1 MPDFAIVDS
10 HVHLYDPG
18 VIDFPWMEA
27 VPKLKRPYLPDDF
40 RRLTAGVDV
49 DKLVFVE
56 VDPAPGRHL
65 DEAHFVARLAEAE
78 PDLICG
84 MVAAMPLE
92 KGGAVRAD
100 LEAYAQIGI
109 ARGVRRLIERHL
121 DRPGWALQDDFV
133 TGVRLLPEYGFSFDI
148 CVLHPQLADAIELV
162 RRCPDVA
169 FVIDHI
175 AKPGIRAGLVEPWKS
190 ELKAI
195 AGFPNVSCKIS
206 GVVTEAH
213 HDRWTEAEVIPYIE
227 HTIECFGFDRVM
239 FGGDWPVSE
248 LATTYR
254 RWVAVVDSVVAGAS
268 DDERRK
274 LYRDNAIAFYRL

>member
-18 VIDFPWMEA
+18 VIDFPWMEKA
-27 VPKLKRPYLPDDF
+27 PKLKRPYLPDDF
-40 RRLTAGVDV
+40 RRLTAGVEV

-65 DEAHFVARLAEAE
+65 DEARFVTKLAEAE

-92 KGGAVRAD
+92 KGEAVRAD
-100 LEAYAQIGI
+100 LEAYAGIGI

-121 DRPGWALQDDFV
+121 DKPGWALRDDFV
-133 TGVRLLPEYGFSFDI
+133 RGVRLLPDYGFSFDI
-148 CVLHPQLADAIELV
+148 CILHPQLADAIELV

-175 AKPGIRAGLVEPWKS
+175 AKPGIREGLVEPWKS
-190 ELKAI
+190 ELREI
-195 AGFPNVSCKIS
+195 AGFPNVACKIS

-213 HDRWTEAEVIPYIE
+213 HDRWTEAEIVPYIE
-227 HTIECFGFDRVM
+227 HTIACFGFDRVM

-248 LATTYR
+248 LATPYR
-254 RWVAVVDSVVAGAS
+254 RWVDSVVAGAS
-268 DDERRK
+268 EDERRK

>member
-18 VIDFPWMEA
+18 VLDFPWMKNA
-27 VPKLKRPYLPDDF
+27 PKLQRPYLPDDF
-40 RRLTAGVDV
+40 RRLTEGVDV
-49 DKLVFVE
+49 DMLVFVE
-56 VDPAPGRHL
+56 VDVAPDRHL
-65 DEAHFVARLAEAE
+65 EEARWVAKLAESE
-78 PDLICG
+78 PELVRG
-84 MVAAMPLE
+84 MVAAIPLE
-92 KGGAVRAD
+92 KGEAVRAD
-100 LEAYAQIGI
+100 LEAYAEIGI

-121 DRPGWALQDDFV
+121 DEPGWALQDDFV
-133 TGVRLLPEYGFSFDI
+133 AAVRLLPEYGFTFDI
-148 CVLHPQLADAIELV
+148 CILHPQLADTIELV
-162 RRCPDVA
+162 RRCPDVD

-175 AKPGIRAGLVEPWKS
+175 AKPGIRDGLVEPWKS
-190 ELKAI
+190 ELEEI
-195 AGFPNVSCKIS
+195 AGFPNVACKIS

-248 LATTYR
+248 LATPYK
-254 RWVAVVDSVVAGAS
+254 RWVDVVDKVVAGAS
-268 DDERRK
+268 EADRRK

>member
-1 MPDFAIVDS
+1 MPDFPIVDS

-18 VIDFPWMEA
+18 ALDFPWMA
-27 VPKLKRPYLPDDF
+27 NAPKLNRPHLPDDF

-49 DKLVFVE
+49 EALVFVE
-56 VDPAPGRHL
+56 VDAAPDQHL
-65 DEAHFVARLAEAE
+65 REAEWVANVARSE
-78 PDLICG
+78 PDLIRG
-84 MVAAMPLE
+84 MVAAIPLE
-92 KGGAVRAD
+92 KGEAARAD
-100 LEAYAQIGI
+100 LAAYAEVGI

-121 DRPGWALQDDFV
+121 DEPGWALQDDFV
-133 TGVRLLPEYGFSFDI
+133 AGVQMLPEFGFSFDI

-162 RRCPDVA
+162 RRCPKVS

-175 AKPGIRAGLVEPWKS
+175 AKPGIRDGLVEPWKS
-190 ELKAI
+190 EMREI
-195 AGFPNVSCKIS
+195 ASFPNVACKVS

-227 HTIECFGFDRVM
+227 HTIDCFGFDRVM

-248 LATTYR
+248 LASTYK
-254 RWVAVVDSVVAGAS
+254 RWVDVVDTVVAGAS
-268 DDERRK
+268 EAERRK